1 MAGLVTGERAFT
13 SMTDKPILE
22 AVRVKGER
30 HRLTVLFSDMAG
42 STALGREMEA
52 EHYAE
57 LLGNL
62 RDIWHLAAAK
72 HGGRVIRT
80 QGDGALVDLWLSAV
94 GRGRRPASRRGRPRH
109 PRMGRPDCATTACLR
124 LFCRCE
130 CIRASMPALCSYAKA
145 ILNPAGWI

>member
-1 MAGLVTGERAFT
+1 MSGLVRGELAFT

-22 AVRVKGER
+22 AVRAKGAR

-57 LLGNL
+57 LLSKV

-80 QGDGALVDLWLSAV
+80 QGDGALVIFGYPLS
-94 GRGRRPASRRGRPRH
+94 GEDDGRRATEAALDIHEWAAELRHEALPA
-109 PRMGRPDCATTACLR
+109 
-124 LFCRCE
+124 
-130 CIRASMPALCSYAKA
+130 ALDKA
-145 ILNPAGWI
+145 FLQAPVCGLS